1 MTSMSL
7 DMTLT
12 TTKRNLLKRKSKRLG
27 STGLDDEKN
36 VLLEDNTLP
45 YLFSDGKVGEGQ
57 NGSDSSSIISNASLL
72 FENGHTRWY
81 HRCFKCNIALNIAM
95 LITFILIILF
105 APWYG
110 IIYQPSPDVKLSAI
124 FSLLEISFNRKDN
137 STGSSS
143 YYRIFSVSF
152 FKVC

>member
-1 MTSMSL
+1 MSL

-45 YLFSDGKVGEGQ
+45 YLFSDGKVREDR

-81 HRCFKCNIALNIAM
+81 HRCFKCNIALTHGQISLPPFKNNMRAVLEKAQLSM
-95 LITFILIILF
+95 FLSNF
-105 APWYG
+105 
-110 IIYQPSPDVKLSAI
+110 SKL
-124 FSLLEISFNRKDN
+124 
-137 STGSSS
+137 
-143 YYRIFSVSF
+143 
-152 FKVC
+152 